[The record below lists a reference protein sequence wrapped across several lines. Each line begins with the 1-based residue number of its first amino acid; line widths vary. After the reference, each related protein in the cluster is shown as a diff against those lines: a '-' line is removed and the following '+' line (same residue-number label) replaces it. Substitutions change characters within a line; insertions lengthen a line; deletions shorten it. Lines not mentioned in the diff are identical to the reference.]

1 MNDRNLTMLMDFYEL
16 TMANGYYKL
25 GLKDTRAVFDVFY
38 RNNPDGA
45 GYAVFAGLEQVIDYI
60 ENMRFVE
67 GDIEYLRSKKIF
79 DAGFL
84 DYLRDF
90 KFHGSVDAV
99 PEGTIIYP
107 NTPLITVTASLIEA
121 QLIETAVLCIV
132 NHQSL
137 IATKA
142 NRICRAARGA
152 TIMEFGARRAQG
164 PDAAEY
170 GTRAA
175 YIGGVHATATVSADM
190 KFGVPAV
197 GTMAH
202 SWVQL
207 FPSEYDS
214 FKAYAELYPDAC
226 TLLIDTYNVMKTGL
240 PNAIRTAR
248 EVLEPLGKRLKGVRI
263 DSGDI
268 AYLTKHIRR
277 ELDSVGMTDCKIVVS
292 NSIDEYLILSLNEQG
307 AKIDSY
313 GIGERLITAKS
324 DPVFGGVYK
333 LVAVEREGKFEPRIK
348 ISENVEKIINP
359 GKKTLY
365 RMYNRD
371 GKAIADLLTL
381 EGEKLAPGMNVLDSG
396 KPWKRIPLVDFT
408 IEMLHVP
415 IFKSGKLVYDL
426 PKLSAIRAYVQKQ
439 LRDEIWEE
447 ETRFVNPHIHYLNLS
462 EGLYDMKMR
471 LLTEYSG

>member
-1 MNDRNLTMLMDFYEL
+1 MDGRNLTMLMDFYEL

-38 RNNPDGA
+38 RRNPDG
-45 GYAVFAGLEQVIDYI
+45 GGFAVFAGLEQVIRHI
-60 ENMRFVE
+60 ESMRFTD
-67 GDIEYLRSKKIF
+67 GDIAYLREKRIF
-79 DAGFL
+79 DEGFL
-84 DYLRDF
+84 AYLKNF
-90 KFHGSVDAV
+90 QFTGSIDAV
-99 PEGTIIYP
+99 PEGTIVYP

-121 QLIETAVLCIV
+121 QLIETAILLFV

-142 NRICRAARGA
+142 NRICRAAGDA
-152 TIMEFGARRAQG
+152 TVMEFGARRAQG
-164 PDAAEY
+164 ADAAEY

-175 YIGGVHATATVSADM
+175 YIGGVDATATASAEI

-207 FPSEYDS
+207 FPTEYES

-226 TLLIDTYNVMKTGL
+226 TLLVDTYNVAKSGI
-240 PNAIRTAR
+240 PNAIRVAK
-248 EVLEPLGKRLKGVRI
+248 EVLVPLGKRLKGVRI
-263 DSGDI
+263 DSGDV
-268 AYLTKHIRR
+268 AYLSKQARR
-277 ELDSVGMTDCKIVVS
+277 SLDAAGLHDCKIIVS
-292 NSIDEYLILSLNEQG
+292 NSIDEHLILSFHSQG
-307 AKIDSY
+307 ARIDSY

-333 LVAVEREGKFEPRIK
+333 LVAVEKDGAFEPRIK

-359 GKKTLY
+359 ARKTLY

-381 EGEKLAPGMNVLDSG
+381 EGEKLIPGMKVLDSV

-408 IEMLHVP
+408 VELLHVP
-415 IFKSGKLVYDL
+415 IFRDGVRVYDL
-426 PKLSAIRAYVQKQ
+426 PTLRQIRAHVKRQIT
-439 LRDEIWEE
+439 DEIWEE
-447 ETRFVNPHIHYLNLS
+447 EKRFSNPHTHYLNLS
-462 EGLYDMKMR
+462 ERMYDMKMR
-471 LLTEYSG
+471 LLTEHSS

>member
-1 MNDRNLTMLMDFYEL
+1 MDGRNLTMLMDFYEL

-25 GLKDTRAVFDVFY
+25 GFKDTRAVFDVFY
-38 RNNPDGA
+38 RRNPDGA
-45 GYAVFAGLEQVIDYI
+45 GYAVFAGLEQVVEYI
-60 ENMRFVE
+60 ENIRFTDA
-67 GDIEYLRSKKIF
+67 DIAFLRGKNLF

-84 DYLRDF
+84 DYLRNF
-90 KFHGSVDAV
+90 RFTGSIDAV
-99 PEGTIIYP
+99 PEGTIVYP
-107 NTPLITVTASLIEA
+107 NTPLLTVTASLIEA
-121 QLIETAVLCIV
+121 QIVETAILLFV
-132 NHQSL
+132 NHQSV

-142 NRICRAARGA
+142 NRICRAAKGA
-152 TIMEFGARRAQG
+152 VVMEFGARRAQG
-164 PDAAEY
+164 ADAAEY

-175 YIGGVHATATVSADM
+175 YIGGVNATATVSADM

-214 FKAYAELYPDAC
+214 FKAYAQLYPDAC
-226 TLLIDTYNVMKTGL
+226 TLLIDTYNVLKSGL
-240 PNAIRTAR
+240 PNAIRVAR
-248 EVLEPLGKRLKGVRI
+248 EVLGPMGKRLKGVRI

-268 AYLTKHIRR
+268 AYLTKYTRR
-277 ELDSVGMTDCKIVVS
+277 TLDEEGLSDCKIVVS
-292 NSIDEYLILSLNEQG
+292 NSIDEYLILSLNDQG
-307 AKIDSY
+307 ARIDSY

-333 LVAVEREGKFEPRIK
+333 LVAVEKDGRFDPRIK

-371 GKAIADLLTL
+371 GKAIADLLTC
-381 EGEKLAPGMNVLDSG
+381 EGEKLTPGMTVLDSV

-408 IEMLHVP
+408 IELLREP
-415 IFKSGKLVYDL
+415 IFRDGKRVYEL
-426 PKLSAIRAYVQKQ
+426 PKLPEIRAYVQKQ
-439 LRDEIWEE
+439 LKEEIWEE
-447 ETRFVNPHIHYLNLS
+447 ETRFVNPHVHYLNLS
-462 EGLYDMKMR
+462 EKLYDMKMK